1 MPRAIWNG
9 TVVAESDKFETVE
22 GNVYFPPTAIKRE
35 FFKPSSTKTICGW
48 KGEASYYTLKVG
60 DQENQDAAWYYPEAK
75 PAADNIR
82 GYVAFW
88 KGVTVEK

>member
-82 GYVAFW
+82 GYVAFC